1 MENIYVLEEKVK
13 SLELQLMDSN
23 NKLNLNRQ
31 YSDTLEEEIS
41 VLNNK
46 NIDYDCY
53 ILAFIIF
60 ILVFMILVL
69 YKKNLVLSNSNKSKF
84 KCDKFIVR

>member
-1 MENIYVLEEKVK
+1 MEDIYVLEEKVK

-53 ILAFIIF
+53 ILSFIIF